1 MDLDLDSRKGWPDD
15 LRLFLDRYP
24 REIWPTHA
32 NLGERM
38 QFWLGVH
45 RGFRDLGELL
55 RDATLDF
62 RSGQV
67 TPDRFRQWFV
77 PRLGHLVSHLHAHHQ
92 IEDFEYFPLLAAAE
106 RRLARGFDV
115 LENDHEVIHATIAA
129 LAEAAQGFL
138 QIETGDRD
146 RLLSAGDRYADASD
160 RLIVQ
165 LMRHLDDEEDLVVP
179 LVLDRGEEPLGI
191 SWAEHVRRMQE
202 G

>member
-1 MDLDLDSRKGWPDD
+1 
-15 LRLFLDRYP
+15 
-24 REIWPTHA
+24 
-32 NLGERM
+32 M

-55 RDATLDF
+55 RVATLDF

-77 PRLGHLVSHLHAHHQ
+77 PRLGHLLSHLHAHHQ

-115 LENDHEVIHATIAA
+115 LEKDHEIIHATISA
-129 LAEAAQGFL
+129 LTEAAQGFL
-138 QIETGDRD
+138 RVAAGDRD

-191 SWAEHVRRMQE
+191 SWAEHLRRMQE